1 MANYPYG
8 NPYMQNPY
16 DNNVPIFAFVNG
28 IEQANSFPIPPNK
41 SAILMDNTKSL
52 FYVKETNPMGQ
63 SMIKVYE
70 FKEVSQPQKPQYVTM
85 QDFEAFKQDLISLI
99 KGGASNESDISK
111 Q

>member
-41 SAILMDNTKSL
+41 SAI
-52 FYVKETNPMGQ
+52 
-63 SMIKVYE
+63 
-70 FKEVSQPQKPQYVTM
+70 
-85 QDFEAFKQDLISLI
+85 
-99 KGGASNESDISK
+99 
-111 Q
+111 